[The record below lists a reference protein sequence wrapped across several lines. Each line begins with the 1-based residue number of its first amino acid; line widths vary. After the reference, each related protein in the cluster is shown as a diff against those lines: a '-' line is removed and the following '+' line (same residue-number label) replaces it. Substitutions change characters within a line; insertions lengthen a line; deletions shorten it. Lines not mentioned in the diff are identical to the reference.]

1 MVDFGGAMKFV
12 QATLPQ
18 IIDCVPSGVKEKAM
32 EMGKDLAVQAGQVLM
47 EEAGKQLEQI
57 GVKMQGTDV
66 SKIFD
71 MGMELAKGLTV
82 GTPLKCFP
90 DFFDAVDIGKM
101 MAFDLD
107 RFMPK
112 PPANFDFGTD
122 VNITI
127 NIDLGDLKMPGLD
140 MEMVKELVQAIITQ
154 LGAGGGPD
162 AAAAALPAA
171 APSNT
176 APAGGAQATPDAAP
190 AGDAGKTEG
199 TSGTGGTGGA
209 GEAGKTEE
217 KKPADPIVF
226 NGKELEHLKR
236 TDPEAFAERLNNMSP
251 EDRNAAMME
260 LQTHLQQINQMFS
273 MMSNFAKVEHDTMK
287 AIIGNMRV

>member
-1 MVDFGGAMKFV
+1 MSLDIGGFAKSV
-12 QATLPQ
+12 LPQ
-18 IIDCVPSGVKEKAM
+18 IMDCIPPSVKEKAL
-32 EMGKDLAVQAGQVLM
+32 EIGKDMAINVGQSLM
-47 EEAGKQLEQI
+47 EEVGKQLEQI
-57 GVKMQGTDV
+57 GLKMQGVDV
-66 SKIFD
+66 GKIFD
-71 MGMELAKGLTV
+71 MGMDFVQNLSI
-82 GTPLKCFP
+82 GTPLQCFP
-90 DFFDAVDIGKM
+90 DMFNKLPFGL
-101 MAFDLD
+101 DLD
-107 RFMPK
+107 QLLPK

-140 MEMVKELVQAIITQ
+140 MDMIKELVQAIITQ

-199 TSGTGGTGGA
+199 ASGA
-209 GEAGKTEE
+209 GKTDGAGDAGKTEE

-260 LQTHLQQINQMFS
+260 LQTHLQQVNQMFS